1 MKNIIYV
8 DDDTSHGGKVLT
20 GSDLIKVGGR
30 RAARVGDRVS
40 CPEHGEN
47 DILEGSSNMKDGGIP
62 LARDGD
68 HAWCGC
74 VLIASS
80 SGVRVQ

>member
-1 MKNIIYV
+1 MKNLIYV
-8 DDDTSHGGKVLT
+8 DDDTSHGGKVFT
-20 GSDLIKVGGR
+20 GSDRIKAGGR

-47 DILEGSSNMKDGGIP
+47 DVIEGSSSMKDGGIR

-68 HAWCGC
+68 RARCGC

-80 SGVRVQ
+80 SGVRVR

>member
-1 MKNIIYV
+1 MKNLIYV

-20 GSDLIKVGGR
+20 GSNRIKVGGR

-47 DILEGSSNMKDGGIP
+47 DVIEGSSSMKDGGIR

-68 HAWCGC
+68 RARCGC

-80 SGVRVQ
+80 SGVRVR

>member
-1 MKNIIYV
+1 MKNLICV
-8 DDDTSHGGKVLT
+8 DDNTSHGGKVLT
-20 GSDLIKVGGR
+20 GSDRIKVGSR

-47 DILEGSSNMKDGGIP
+47 DIIEGSSSMKDGGIP

-68 HAWCGC
+68 QTRCGC

-80 SGVRVQ
+80 SGARVR

>member
-1 MKNIIYV
+1 MKNLIYI

-20 GSDLIKVGGR
+20 GSDRIKVGGR
-30 RAARVGDRVS
+30 RAARIGDRVS

-47 DILEGSSNMKDGGIP
+47 DIIEGSSSMKDRGIP

-68 HAWCGC
+68 RARCGC

-80 SGVRVQ
+80 SGVRVR

>member
-1 MKNIIYV
+1 MKNLIYV
-8 DDDTSHGGKVLT
+8 VDDTSHGGKVLT
-20 GSDLIKVGGR
+20 GSDRIKVGGR

-47 DILEGSSNMKDGGIP
+47 DIIEGSSSMKDGGIP

-68 HAWCGC
+68 HGRCGC

-80 SGVRVQ
+80 SGVRVR